1 MSKFMIS
8 RFNTT
13 CAETNKK
20 ISKGEIIF
28 YDSQIKKGFCK
39 DSNRYNNEA
48 HAMSTD
54 EYIQAQEN
62 AYYERLN
69 SYL

>member
-1 MSKFMIS
+1 MSKFIIS

-20 ISKGEIIF
+20 INEGEIIF
-28 YDSQIKKGFCK
+28 YDSQTNKVFCK

-48 HAMSTD
+48 CALSTD